1 MTTRYFKNRAEA
13 GRLIAKELKGYE
25 KQHCAVV
32 ALSPGAVLVGAQIA
46 MQLHASLA
54 VLMTEQITL
63 PGELEPLAAIT
74 SDNTFTYNNK
84 FSAGEIEAM
93 HSEYLGVIE
102 SQRIEKL
109 HKLHV
114 LLGKD
119 GEVRRELLNRHTVIV
134 VSDGLQ
140 NGMSL
145 DIAQDFL
152 KPVHIEKLVI
162 VTPIAS
168 VHAVDKMH
176 LIGDGLVCLSVPA
189 DYMNT
194 DHYYEDN
201 VVPDAE
207 GIFKIISSLPVHW
220 DRV

>member
-1 MTTRYFKNRAEA
+1 MSSKYFKNRAEA
-13 GRLIAKELKGYE
+13 GRLIADQLHGYE
-25 KQHCAVV
+25 ARNCAVV

-46 MQLHASLA
+46 MQLHASLT
-54 VLMTEQITL
+54 VLMTEQIVL

-93 HSEYLGVIE
+93 HAEYLGVIE
-102 SQRIEKL
+102 QQRLEKL
-109 HKLHV
+109 HKLHM

-119 GEVRRELLNRHTVIV
+119 GEVRRDLLNRHTVIL
-134 VSDGLQ
+134 VSDGFQ

-152 KPVHIEKLVI
+152 KPVQTEKLI
-162 VTPIAS
+162 IATPIAS
-168 VHAVDKMH
+168 VGAVDKMH
-176 LIGDGLVCLSVPA
+176 LIGDALICLSVPA
-189 DYMNT
+189 NYMGT
-194 DHYYEDN
+194 DHYYDDN
-201 VVPDAE
+201 TIPGAA

-220 DRV
+220 DR

>member
-13 GRLIAKELKGYE
+13 GRLIAEELKGYE

-220 DRV
+220 DRM